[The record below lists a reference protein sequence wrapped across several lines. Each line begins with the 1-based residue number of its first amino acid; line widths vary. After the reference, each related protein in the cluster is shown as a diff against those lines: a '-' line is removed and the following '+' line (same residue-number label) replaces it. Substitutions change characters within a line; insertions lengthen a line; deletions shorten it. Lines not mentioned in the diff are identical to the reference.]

1 MRGKGDADLTELITE
16 LKTYDMYINGEW
28 TASSS
33 GEYFPSYNPATGEA
47 WCRVAKGT
55 AEDVDQA
62 VRAAHQAF
70 LNSEWTHM
78 TYTERGK
85 LVRKLGELIA
95 ENVEELAHYET
106 IDNGKLIREM
116 RGQLNYLPEFYY
128 YYAGLADKIHG
139 QTLPMDKR
147 DMFAFTTR
155 EPLGVVAAIT
165 PWNSPL
171 YLTTLKLAP
180 ALVAGNTIVIK
191 PSEMTSASLLELM
204 KLVEEAGFP
213 PGVVNVVTG
222 FGMPV
227 GDSLTSHPLVRR
239 VAFTGGTESARH
251 VVRNTAENFA
261 QVSLELGGKSPN
273 IVFDD
278 ANPDNAAMGIIAGI
292 FGASGQSCVAGSRAF
307 LHVDIYDKVMERLVE
322 RVSKIKI
329 GDPFAA
335 DTEMGPVATE
345 AQLARVEEYV
355 SIGKAD
361 GGTIVFGGK
370 RPEHL
375 EKGWYF
381 EPTIFEH
388 TDNKARITREE
399 IFGPVLSVIPFK
411 EEAEV
416 IELANSTDYAL
427 AAGIWASD
435 IAKAHRVAKAVRA
448 GIVWVNTY
456 RSISPIAPIGG
467 SGLSGHGRES
477 GFDAIYEYT
486 QSKVVWVNT
495 SSEPIPDPFIMR

>member
-1 MRGKGDADLTELITE
+1 MAELKTE

-47 WCRVAKGT
+47 WSKVAKGT
-55 AEDVDQA
+55 AEDVNRA
-62 VRAAHQAF
+62 VEAAHQAF
-70 LNSEWTHM
+70 VNSEWTHM
-78 TYTERGK
+78 TYTNRGK
-85 LVRKLGELIA
+85 LVRRLGELIA
-95 ENVEELAHYET
+95 ENVDELAQYET

-116 RGQLNYLPEFYY
+116 RGQLNYLPEFFY

-139 QTLPMDKR
+139 YTLPMDKQ

-222 FGMPV
+222 FGEPV
-227 GDSLTSHPLVRR
+227 GETLTAHPLVRR
-239 VAFTGGTESARH
+239 VAFTGGAESARH
-251 VVRNTAENFA
+251 VVRNTANNFA
-261 QVSLELGGKSPN
+261 QLSLELGGKSPN
-273 IVFDD
+273 IVFED

-307 LHVDIYDKVMERLVE
+307 LHVDIYDQVMERLVD
-322 RVSKIKI
+322 RVSKITI
-329 GDPFAA
+329 GDPLS
-335 DTEMGPVATE
+335 DSTEMGPLATE
-345 AQLARVEEYV
+345 AQLKRVADYV
-355 SIGKAD
+355 NIGKEE
-361 GGTIVFGGK
+361 GGK
-370 RPEHL
+370 VIVGGEKPEHL
-375 EKGWYF
+375 DKGWYF

-388 TDNKARITREE
+388 TDNNARITKEE

-411 EEAEV
+411 DEAEV
-416 IELANSTDYAL
+416 IELANSTEYAL

-435 IAKAHRVAKAVRA
+435 IAKAHRVAKAIKA

-467 SGLSGHGRES
+467 SGLSGYGRES

-495 SSEPIPDPFIMR
+495 SSEAIPDPFIMR

>member
-1 MRGKGDADLTELITE
+1 MSEFK
-16 LKTYDMYINGEW
+16 KYNMYIDGEW
-28 TASSS
+28 VEATS
-33 GEYFPSYNPATGEA
+33 GEYFPSYNPATGEP
-47 WCRVAKGT
+47 WCYVAKGT
-55 AEDVDQA
+55 EEDVDRA

-70 LNSEWTHM
+70 LNSEWSKM

-85 LVRKLGELIA
+85 LVRNLGELIA
-95 ENVEELAHYET
+95 SKVDELAKYET
-106 IDNGKLIREM
+106 LDNGKLIREM
-116 RGQLNYLPEFYY
+116 RGQLNYLPEFFY

-139 QTLPMDKR
+139 DTLPIDKR
-147 DMFAFTTR
+147 DMFVFSTR
-155 EPLGVVAAIT
+155 EPIGVVAAIT

-191 PSEMTSASLLELM
+191 PSEVTSASLLELV

-227 GDSLTSHPLVRR
+227 GDALTSHPLVSR
-239 VAFTGGTESARH
+239 VAFTGGPESARH
-251 VVRNTAENFA
+251 VVRNSANNFA
-261 QVSLELGGKSPN
+261 KVTLELGGKSPN
-273 IVFDD
+273 IVFED
-278 ANPDNAAMGIIAGI
+278 ADPDNAAMGIIAGI

-307 LHVDIYDKVMERLVE
+307 LHVDIYDKVMQKIVD
-322 RVSKIKI
+322 RVSTIKI
-329 GDPFAA
+329 GNPLLDE
-335 DTEMGPVATE
+335 TEMGPLATQ
-345 AQLARVEEYV
+345 AQLERVEQYV
-355 SIGKAD
+355 ALGHQEQGNLIY
-361 GGTIVFGGK
+361 GGK
-370 RPEHL
+370 RPKNI

-388 TDNKARITREE
+388 TNNQSRITREE

-411 EEAEV
+411 EENEV
-416 IELANSTDYAL
+416 IQLANSTDYAL
-427 AAGIWASD
+427 AAGVWVKD
-435 IAKAHRVAKAVRA
+435 IAKAMRVSKAVRA

-467 SGLSGHGRES
+467 SGLSGYGRES
-477 GFDAIYEYT
+477 GFEAIHEYT

-495 SSEPIPDPFIMR
+495 SSDPIPDPFIMR

>member
-1 MRGKGDADLTELITE
+1 VTE
-16 LKTYDMYINGEW
+16 LKKYKMYINGEW
-28 TASSS
+28 TESSN
-33 GEYFPSYNPATGEA
+33 GEYFPSYNPATEVP
-47 WCRVAKGT
+47 WCHVAKGT
-55 AEDVDQA
+55 AEDVDRA
-62 VRAAHQAF
+62 VQAAHHAF
-70 LNSEWTHM
+70 LNSEWAHM
-78 TYTERGK
+78 TFTERGR

-95 ENVEELAHYET
+95 ENAEELAQTET
-106 IDNGKLIREM
+106 MDNGKLIREM
-116 RGQLNYLPEFYY
+116 RGQVNYLPEFFY

-191 PSEMTSASLLELM
+191 PSEMTSASLLELV
-204 KLVEEAGFP
+204 KLVEKAGFP

-239 VAFTGGTESARH
+239 IAFTGGAESARH
-251 VVRNTAENFA
+251 VVRNSAENFS

-273 IVFDD
+273 IVFED

-307 LHVDIYDKVMERLVE
+307 LHVDIYDKVMEKLID

-329 GDPFAA
+329 GDPFQ
-335 DTEMGPVATE
+335 DETEMGPLATE
-345 AQLARVEEYV
+345 AQLNRVEEYV
-355 SIGKAD
+355 SIGQAE
-361 GGTIVFGGK
+361 GGK
-370 RPEHL
+370 LIYGGNRPRDL
-375 EKGWYF
+375 GKGWYF

-388 TDNKARITREE
+388 ADNKSRITKEE

-411 EEAEV
+411 DEAEV

-427 AAGIWASD
+427 ACGIWVSD

-448 GIVWVNTY
+448 GIVWINTY
-456 RSISPIAPIGG
+456 RSVSPIAPIGG
-467 SGLSGHGRES
+467 SGLSGYGRES

-495 SSEPIPDPFIMR
+495 SSESIPDPFIMR